1 MFFFVLLIQILEN
14 TLTMREL
21 LQKTID
27 QLKKRVKNNLKVIN
41 SNQKVIKDLL
51 NQPNCPERSAE
62 FEKYYAANKT
72 LLQENNDYI
81 NIQLTLINFL
91 EKYKSTAVLNDT
103 LPMVDIYSITDEAEV
118 LDLTLK
124 GIVAFNEEH
133 PRFNDCEFI
142 DKLIVHYEKLEEYEK
157 CSELM
162 ELKSKLV

>member
-1 MFFFVLLIQILEN
+1 
-14 TLTMREL
+14 MRDL

-27 QLKKRVKNNLKVIN
+27 ELKKRVKKNLKAIN
-41 SNQKVIKDLL
+41 ANQKVIKELL
-51 NQPNCPERSAE
+51 KQPNTPERAVE
-62 FEKYYAANKT
+62 FEKYYGANKS

-91 EKYKSTAVLNDT
+91 EKYKSTAILDDT
-103 LPMVDIYSITDEAEV
+103 IPVVDIYSISDEKEV

-124 GIVAFNEEH
+124 GVVDFNEDH
-133 PRFNDCEFI
+133 PRFNDTGFI
-142 DKLIVHYEKLEEYEK
+142 DKMIEYYEKEEAYEK